1 MTTTVLADGAHDV
14 RDADGT
20 HDTHDGVAPP
30 PRRARRARVPFGV
43 AVAGVGLGLVVL
55 AALLPEQLAP
65 ADPLHVEAGATLLPP
80 GPEHWL
86 GTDENGRDLLSRII
100 HGARNSLFL
109 GFGAIAI
116 ALVGGTVLGLLA
128 GLGPRWLDH
137 VPTGGASGVM
147 CLRRAARAVQA
158 GDASVVACVGADTN
172 HVNSFRLTLGSF
184 SNFARDGFAC
194 RHNIGCWTR
203 VPYLGFGCAAHSFF
217 DECRVMNPPTLDAYL
232 AGAEPT
238 TQRLSKE
245 DARFES
251 LMLGLRMT
259 RGVSDHDFA
268 RMHGLT
274 IREAFGEKLDKPLT
288 AGLLEWH
295 EGALRLTR
303 LGMDLQN
310 SVLVDLM

>member
-137 VPTGGASGVM
+137 VVMRGADVGLAFPELLLALVVIALVGGGTRNALLAIGIAGIPTYARLVRAQTLGT
-147 CLRRAARAVQA
+147 RRAPFVEAARATGLTERAVVVRHVLPNVTKPVLVLATIGVGTATVA
-158 GDASVVACVGADTN
+158 GAAL
-172 HVNSFRLTLGSF
+172 SFLG
-184 SNFARDGFAC
+184 
-194 RHNIGCWTR
+194 
-203 VPYLGFGCAAHSFF
+203 LGTA
-217 DECRVMNPPTLDAYL
+217 PPTPEWGSMLATARNFIEVSWWYGLFPGLAITSLVLSTAVVGRYL
-232 AGAEPT
+232 
-238 TQRLSKE
+238 QR
-245 DARFES
+245 R
-251 LMLGLRMT
+251 T
-259 RGVSDHDFA
+259 
-268 RMHGLT
+268 
-274 IREAFGEKLDKPLT
+274 
-288 AGLLEWH
+288 
-295 EGALRLTR
+295 EGRAA
-303 LGMDLQN
+303 
-310 SVLVDLM
+310 